1 MKPLS
6 CPSMHEWEKKKVT
19 LILLAKEKSKRQH
32 APRTDPNICRARS
45 GAHAEFD
52 ERERVSVQNE
62 NRIRKVA
69 DRAADRS
76 NRSFTAWKSQGSA
89 PMHGTASSRRYA
101 YSQGDCVSR
110 SDRRLLRRRH
120 GCWEI
125 TVRIASFY
133 FHLLACHTPING
145 EGAHNGEKMKQWL
158 TYKNLNLRKGY
169 KSIKNTSGGFDSSW
183 GEFLRN

>member
-6 CPSMHEWEKKKVT
+6 CPCTNEKKKRSPCFFWQ
-19 LILLAKEKSKRQH
+19 KENPKRQH

-110 SDRRLLRRRH
+110 SDGRLLRRRH

-125 TVRIASFY
+125 TARIASFL
-133 FHLLACHTPING
+133 FSFACMSH
-145 EGAHNGEKMKQWL
+145 ADQWRRS
-158 TYKNLNLRKGY
+158 T
-169 KSIKNTSGGFDSSW
+169 
-183 GEFLRN
+183 

>member
-1 MKPLS
+1 MPIHAR
-6 CPSMHEWEKKKVT
+6 MRKKKVT

-52 ERERVSVQNE
+52 ERERVSVQNG
-62 NRIRKVA
+62 NRIRSWQTGRQI
-69 DRAADRS
+69 DRIAA
-76 NRSFTAWKSQGSA
+76 SQHGNPKDPL

-110 SDRRLLRRRH
+110 SDGRLLRRRH